1 MAKQFAGFNE
11 QQKNIIL
18 ARNGYKGRPL
28 QNDEALNLIASDP
41 KYNSA
46 YNMAY
51 EKAMKLV
58 PGARAMARPMATGGF
73 VFPSKDARGTVNRL
87 KEIDNPEYADSAV
100 KQQNSAVNQMQQTFS
115 LPQNQMQQPFV
126 QPQDQMQPPRGFAE
140 GGAIIEEDNLTQEQ
154 KDRLSKAAAAQP
166 AVQQPFDR
174 RRMSKD
180 VQLNTA
186 NFGGT
191 RPFPDGLSNKMQMQP
206 AVTYGGE
213 GLLQGGGGQLL
224 QGGGQPN
231 LMTGQFIGGPGVQ
244 DFPRND
250 FESAA
255 RVQKQQATSQAY
267 RPPKAGEDAPTSEDP
282 AATFLNTA
290 QQNYSNS
297 LAAEQLAK
305 DALAADPSN
314 EDLLTALTAAT
325 SKAAQDNEA
334 VSAAQAQFKQT
345 SMPTPSELIESA
357 TKDPLSLVTQAGV
370 KETTDEQKAEG
381 TIAEGTGQAP
391 DTTKGETTAA
401 NAAGDVVAPTNEGAA
416 TATTTGTSEATKT
429 LTDEAKA
436 AEGTVS
442 DDATVDAA
450 TMSPEELA
458 QLKLDAP
465 QIEDGVQVKAPDERV
480 LEDGELI
487 EGSAVDMDRVKDEV
501 NFEAATGSPSTEAT
515 VQGQLTGLMKDFE
528 GGDPPPWAAGAM
540 RAATAA
546 MAARGLGASSM
557 AGQAIIQAAMESA
570 LPIAQMDAATFS
582 RFEEQNLSNK
592 QQAAMFAA
600 EKRAEFLGLEFTQEF
615 QSRVANASKISEIA
629 NINFTAEQQ
638 IALENARLTQE
649 VDLANLNVAS
659 AKTLAD
665 AAALTQVDL
674 TNLNNRQKAQVQNAK
689 AFLDM
694 DLANLNNE
702 QQMAMFK
709 SQAIANSILT
719 DAAAENATSQFNASS
734 ENQTNQFFANLTTQ
748 ISEFNVEQKNA
759 ISKFNAGESNAM
771 EKFNST
777 QVAQREQFNAQ
788 NSLIV
793 SQANA
798 QWYQKIATT
807 DNAAINQSNR
817 DAAAQANDMSAL
829 GFSAY
834 MQEVRDLMSYAW
846 QTNNNDADRATRLA
860 EAKLEKEAAEYN
872 AKVTKSAGLW
882 ASIGSVAATI
892 IAK

>member
-1 MAKQFAGFNE
+1 MAKQFAGFTE

-28 QNDEALNLIASDP
+28 QNDEALNLIASDA

-87 KEIDNPEYADSAV
+87 KEIDNPEYAESAV
-100 KQQNSAVNQMQQTFS
+100 AQQSSAVNQMQQTFAR
-115 LPQNQMQQPFV
+115 
-126 QPQDQMQPPRGFAE
+126 PQDQMRPARGFAE
-140 GGAIIEEDNLTQEQ
+140 GGQ
-154 KDRLSKAAAAQP
+154 S
-166 AVQQPFDR
+166 QQPPLLDGRVGPTMRIQAPITDTATLERINNPNDLSRGGPNQIRDMRDR
-174 RRMSKD
+174 RVYPIDPDTIMSPIRRGGPNIGGNPYEPMPKPRMSKD
-180 VQLNTA
+180 VRPELDLSRPRRPKLGEVG
-186 NFGGT
+186 NF
-191 RPFPDGLSNKMQMQP
+191 
-206 AVTYGGE
+206 YGNGE
-213 GLLQGGGGQLL
+213 LQGNLLQD
-224 QGGGQPN
+224 QGP
-231 LMTGQFIGGPGVQ
+231 
-244 DFPRND
+244 
-250 FESAA
+250 
-255 RVQKQQATSQAY
+255 QAY
-267 RPPKAGEDAPTSEDP
+267 RPPKAGGDAPAVEDP

-290 QQNYSNS
+290 QQAYS
-297 LAAEQLAK
+297 
-305 DALAADPSN
+305 DALAAQQLARDALAANPTDES
-314 EDLLTALTAAT
+314 LVTALTAAD
-325 SKAAQDNEA
+325 SQVAQSNEA
-334 VSAAQAQFKQT
+334 VSQAQSQFQQT
-345 SMPTPSELIESA
+345 SMPTPSELIQAS
-357 TKDPLSLVTQAGV
+357 TKDPLSLVTQADV
-370 KETTDEQKAEG
+370 TKTTNEQAAAG
-381 TIAEGTGQAP
+381 SIAVGTGQAA
-391 DTTKGETTAA
+391 DTTEAATTAA

-416 TATTTGTSEATKT
+416 TATTTGTSAATQA
-429 LTDEAKA
+429 LADDSA
-436 AEGTVS
+436 AAQGTIS
-442 DDATVDAA
+442 GDATVDAA
-450 TMSPEELA
+450 TMSPAELA
-458 QLKLDAP
+458 QLKLDTP

-487 EGSAVDMDRVKDEV
+487 EGSTVDMDRVREET
-501 NFEAATGSPSTEAT
+501 NFEAATGTPSTDAT
-515 VQGQLTGLMKDFE
+515 VQGQLTGLMRDFE
-528 GGDPPPWAAGAM
+528 GGKQPAWAAGAM
-540 RAATAA
+540 RAASAA

-582 RFEEQNLSNK
+582 RFEEQNLSNR
-592 QQAAMFAA
+592 QQASMFAA

-659 AKTLAD
+659 AKTLSD
-665 AAALTQVDL
+665 AAALSQLDL
-674 TNLNNRQKAQVQNAK
+674 TNLNNRQQAQVQNAK

-694 DLANLNNE
+694 DMANLNNE

-709 SQAIANSILT
+709 SQSVANSILT
-719 DAAAENATSQFNASS
+719 DAAAENAAAQFNASS
-734 ENQTNQFFANLTTQ
+734 ENQTNQFFANIATQ
-748 ISEFNVEQKNA
+748 VSEFNVEQKNA
-759 ISKFNAGESNAM
+759 ISKFNAGEANAL
-771 EKFNST
+771 EKFNAT
-777 QVAQREQFNAQ
+777 QISQREQFNAQ

-860 EAKLEKEAAEYN
+860 EAKLEKESAEYA

-882 ASIGSVAATI
+882 SSLGSVAATI
-892 IAK
+892 LAR

>member
-87 KEIDNPEYADSAV
+87 NETDNPEYADSAV
-100 KQQNSAVNQMQQTFS
+100 TQQNSAVNQMQQTFAR
-115 LPQNQMQQPFV
+115 
-126 QPQDQMQPPRGFAE
+126 PQDQMTPARGFAE
-140 GGAIIEEDNLTQEQ
+140 GGQLLNLNDEYSFPVVGPETQ
-154 KDRLSKAAAAQP
+154 RN
-166 AVQQPFDR
+166 FR
-174 RRMSKD
+174 RRNDGSPVNSYLLRPPID
-180 VQLNTA
+180 ETGNQPIVGRPGTFPVRGEEG
-186 NFGGT
+186 NF
-191 RPFPDGLSNKMQMQP
+191 
-206 AVTYGGE
+206 YGNAELQGN
-213 GLLQGGGGQLL
+213 LLQD
-224 QGGGQPN
+224 QGP
-231 LMTGQFIGGPGVQ
+231 
-244 DFPRND
+244 
-250 FESAA
+250 
-255 RVQKQQATSQAY
+255 QAY
-267 RPPKAGEDAPTSEDP
+267 RPPKAGGDAPAVEDP

-290 QQNYSNS
+290 QQGYS
-297 LAAEQLAK
+297 
-305 DALAADPSN
+305 DALAAQQEARDALAANPTDES
-314 EDLLTALTAAT
+314 LVTALTAAD
-325 SKAAQDNEA
+325 SQVAQSNEA
-334 VSAAQAQFKQT
+334 VSQAQSQFQQT
-345 SMPTPSELIESA
+345 SMPTPSELIQAS
-357 TKDPLSLVTQAGV
+357 TKDPLSLVTQADV
-370 KETTDEQKAEG
+370 TKTTNEQAAAG
-381 TIAEGTGQAP
+381 SIAVGTGQAA
-391 DTTKGETTAA
+391 DTTEAATTAA

-416 TATTTGTSEATKT
+416 TATTTGTSAATQALADDSAAAQGT
-429 LTDEAKA
+429 ISDESK
-436 AEGTVS
+436 
-442 DDATVDAA
+442 VDAA
-450 TMSPEELA
+450 TMSPAELA
-458 QLKLDAP
+458 QLKLDTP
-465 QIEDGVQVKAPDERV
+465 QIEDGVQVQAPDERV

-487 EGSAVDMDRVKDEV
+487 EGSTVDMDRVREET
-501 NFEAATGSPSTEAT
+501 NFEAATGTPSTDAT
-515 VQGQLTGLMKDFE
+515 VQGQLTGLMRDFE
-528 GGDPPPWAAGAM
+528 GGKQPAWAAGAM
-540 RAATAA
+540 RAASAA

-592 QQAAMFAA
+592 QQASMFAA
-600 EKRAEFLGLEFTQEF
+600 EKRAEFLGLEFTQGF
-615 QSRVANASKISEIA
+615 QTRVANATKISEIA

-659 AKTLAD
+659 AKTLSD
-665 AAALTQVDL
+665 AAALSQLDL
-674 TNLNNRQKAQVQNAK
+674 TNLNNRQQAQVQNAK

-694 DLANLNNE
+694 DLTNLSNE

-709 SQAIANSILT
+709 SQSVANSILT
-719 DAAAENATSQFNASS
+719 DAAAENAAAQFNASS
-734 ENQTNQFFANLTTQ
+734 ENQTNQFFANIATQ
-748 ISEFNVEQKNA
+748 VSEFNVEQKNA
-759 ISKFNAGESNAM
+759 ISKFNAGEANAL
-771 EKFNST
+771 EQFNAT
-777 QVAQREQFNAQ
+777 QISQREQFNAQ

-798 QWYQKIATT
+798 QWYQNIATT

-860 EAKLEKEAAEYN
+860 EAKLTKEAEEYA
-872 AKVTKSAGLW
+872 AKVAKSSGLW

>member
-51 EKAMKLV
+51 KQAMKLV
-58 PGARAMARPMATGGF
+58 PGAKAMARPMAYGGF
-73 VFPSKDARGTVNRL
+73 VFPSKDASGTVNRL
-87 KEIDNPEYADSAV
+87 NESDNPEYADSAV
-100 KQQNSAVNQMQQTFS
+100 EQQNSAVNQMQQTFA
-115 LPQNQMQQPFV
+115 L
-126 QPQDQMQPPRGFAE
+126 PQDQMRPPRGFAE
-140 GGAIIEEDNLTQEQ
+140 GGATKGDGYNLDAETDSEIMA
-154 KDRLSKAAAAQP
+154 RLAAQ
-166 AVQQPFDR
+166 QQFDR

-186 NFGGT
+186 NFGGR
-191 RPFPDGLSNKMQMQP
+191 RPSPDDMYNMQIQP

-213 GLLQGGGGQLL
+213 GQLGELQ
-224 QGGGQPN
+224 QGFQPQF
-231 LMTGQFIGGPGVQ
+231 MTGELREGINVGGPGGN
-244 DFPRND
+244 PSND
-250 FESAA
+250 FESAQRA
-255 RVQKQQATSQAY
+255 YDQGTTKDEKKRGQAY

-297 LAAEQLAK
+297 LAAEQVAK

-391 DTTKGETTAA
+391 DTTEGETTAA

-416 TATTTGTSEATKT
+416 TASTTGTSEATKT

-450 TMSPEELA
+450 TMTPEELA

-487 EGSAVDMDRVKDEV
+487 EGSTVDMDRVKDEV
-501 NFEAATGSPSTEAT
+501 NFEAATGSPSTDAT

-659 AKTLAD
+659 AKTLSD

>member
-1 MAKQFAGFNE
+1 MAKQFAGFTE
-11 QQKNIIL
+11 QQKNVIL

-28 QNDEALNLIASDP
+28 QDDEALNLIASDA

-87 KEIDNPEYADSAV
+87 KEIDNPEYAESAV
-100 KQQNSAVNQMQQTFS
+100 AQQSSAVNQMQQTFAR
-115 LPQNQMQQPFV
+115 
-126 QPQDQMQPPRGFAE
+126 PQDQMTPARGFAE
-140 GGAIIEEDNLTQEQ
+140 GGQ
-154 KDRLSKAAAAQP
+154 S
-166 AVQQPFDR
+166 QQPPLLDGRVGPPMRIQAPITDIATLDRINNPNDLSRGGPNQIRDMRDR
-174 RRMSKD
+174 RVYPIDPDTIMSPIRRGGPNIGGNPYEPMPRPGTFP
-180 VQLNTA
+180 VRGEEGNFYGNA
-186 NFGGT
+186 NFGG
-191 RPFPDGLSNKMQMQP
+191 N
-206 AVTYGGE
+206 
-213 GLLQGGGGQLL
+213 LLQD
-224 QGGGQPN
+224 QGP
-231 LMTGQFIGGPGVQ
+231 
-244 DFPRND
+244 
-250 FESAA
+250 
-255 RVQKQQATSQAY
+255 QAY
-267 RPPKAGEDAPTSEDP
+267 RPPKAGGDAPAVEDP

-290 QQNYSNS
+290 QQAYS
-297 LAAEQLAK
+297 
-305 DALAADPSN
+305 DALAAQQLARDALAANPTDES
-314 EDLLTALTAAT
+314 LVTALTAAD
-325 SKAAQDNEA
+325 SQVAQSNEA
-334 VSAAQAQFKQT
+334 VSQAQSQFQQT
-345 SMPTPSELIESA
+345 SMPTPSELIQAS
-357 TKDPLSLVTQAGV
+357 TKDPLSLVTQADV
-370 KETTDEQKAEG
+370 TKTTNEQAAAG
-381 TIAEGTGQAP
+381 SIAVGTGQAA
-391 DTTKGETTAA
+391 DTTEAATTAA

-416 TATTTGTSEATKT
+416 TATTTGTSAATQA
-429 LTDEAKA
+429 LADDSA
-436 AEGTVS
+436 AAQGTIS
-442 DDATVDAA
+442 GDATVDAA
-450 TMSPEELA
+450 TMSPAELA
-458 QLKLDAP
+458 QLKLDTP

-487 EGSAVDMDRVKDEV
+487 EGSTVDMDRVREET
-501 NFEAATGSPSTEAT
+501 NFEAATGTPSTDAT
-515 VQGQLTGLMKDFE
+515 VQGQLTGLMRDFE
-528 GGDPPPWAAGAM
+528 GGKQPAWAAGAM
-540 RAATAA
+540 RAASAA

-582 RFEEQNLSNK
+582 RFEEQNLSNR
-592 QQAAMFAA
+592 QQASMFAA

-659 AKTLAD
+659 AKTLSD
-665 AAALTQVDL
+665 AAALSQLDL
-674 TNLNNRQKAQVQNAK
+674 TNLNNRQQAQVQNAK

-694 DLANLNNE
+694 DMANLNNE

-709 SQAIANSILT
+709 SQSVANSILT
-719 DAAAENATSQFNASS
+719 DAAAENAAAQFNASS
-734 ENQTNQFFANLTTQ
+734 ENQTNQFFANIATQ
-748 ISEFNVEQKNA
+748 VSEFNVEQKNA
-759 ISKFNAGESNAM
+759 ISKFNAGEANAL
-771 EKFNST
+771 EKFNAT
-777 QVAQREQFNAQ
+777 QISQREQFNAQ

-860 EAKLEKEAAEYN
+860 EAKLETEAAEYA
-872 AKVTKSAGLW
+872 AKVSKSAGLW

-892 IAK
+892 IAR

>member
-51 EKAMKLV
+51 KQAMKLV
-58 PGARAMARPMATGGF
+58 PGAKAMARPMAYGGF
-73 VFPSKDARGTVNRL
+73 VFPSKDASGTVNRL
-87 KEIDNPEYADSAV
+87 NESDNPEYADSAV
-100 KQQNSAVNQMQQTFS
+100 EQQNSAVNQMQQTFA
-115 LPQNQMQQPFV
+115 L
-126 QPQDQMQPPRGFAE
+126 PQDQMRPPRGFAE
-140 GGAIIEEDNLTQEQ
+140 GGATIKDDMTQEQ
-154 KDRLSKAAAAQP
+154 KDRLLKAVAAENRP
-166 AVQQPFDR
+166 AVQQPAFDR
-174 RRMSKD
+174 RRMTKD

-186 NFGGT
+186 NFGGR
-191 RPFPDGLSNKMQMQP
+191 RPSPDDMYNMQMQP

-213 GLLQGGGGQLL
+213 GQLGELQ
-224 QGGGQPN
+224 QGFHPQF
-231 LMTGQFIGGPGVQ
+231 MTGELREGINVGGPAGN
-244 DFPRND
+244 PSND
-250 FESAA
+250 FESAQRA
-255 RVQKQQATSQAY
+255 AGQATTQAY

-297 LAAEQLAK
+297 LAAEQVAK

-391 DTTKGETTAA
+391 DTTEGETTAA

-416 TATTTGTSEATKT
+416 TASTTGTSEATKT

-450 TMSPEELA
+450 TMTPEELA

-487 EGSAVDMDRVKDEV
+487 EGSTVDMDRVKDEV
-501 NFEAATGSPSTEAT
+501 NFEAATGSPSTDAT

-582 RFEEQNLSNK
+582 RFEEQNLSNR
-592 QQAAMFAA
+592 QQTAMFAA
-600 EKRAEFLGLEFTQEF
+600 EKRAEFLGLEFNQNF
-615 QSRVANASKISEIA
+615 QTRVANAAKVSEIA

-659 AKTLAD
+659 AKTLSD
-665 AAALTQVDL
+665 AAALSQLDL
-674 TNLNNRQKAQVQNAK
+674 TNLNNRQQAQVQNAK

-694 DLANLNNE
+694 DLTNLSNK

-709 SQAIANSILT
+709 SQSIANSILT
-719 DAAAENATSQFNASS
+719 DAAAENAASQFNASS

>member
-51 EKAMKLV
+51 KQAMKLV
-58 PGARAMARPMATGGF
+58 PGAKAMARPMAYGGF
-73 VFPSKDARGTVNRL
+73 VFPSKDASGTVNRL
-87 KEIDNPEYADSAV
+87 NESDNPEYADSAV
-100 KQQNSAVNQMQQTFS
+100 EQQNSAVNQMQQTFA
-115 LPQNQMQQPFV
+115 L
-126 QPQDQMQPPRGFAE
+126 PQDQMRPPRGFAE
-140 GGAIIEEDNLTQEQ
+140 GGATKGDGYNLDAETDSEIMA
-154 KDRLSKAAAAQP
+154 RLAAQ
-166 AVQQPFDR
+166 QQFDR

-186 NFGGT
+186 NFGGR
-191 RPFPDGLSNKMQMQP
+191 RPSPDDMYNMQIQP

-213 GLLQGGGGQLL
+213 GLMQQGGGQLL
-224 QGGGQPN
+224 QGGGQPQF
-231 LMTGQFIGGPGVQ
+231 MTGELREGINVGGPAGN
-244 DFPRND
+244 PSND
-250 FESAA
+250 FESAQRA
-255 RVQKQQATSQAY
+255 AGQATTQAY

-297 LAAEQLAK
+297 LAAEQVAK

-391 DTTKGETTAA
+391 DTTEGETTAA

-416 TATTTGTSEATKT
+416 TASTTGTSEATKT

-450 TMSPEELA
+450 TMTPEELA

-487 EGSAVDMDRVKDEV
+487 EGSTVDMDRVKDEV
-501 NFEAATGSPSTEAT
+501 NFEAATGSPSTDAT

-659 AKTLAD
+659 AKTLSD